1 MMNLVQV
8 QSIHLFPVNQMEGK
22 NFDWLSKE
30 DKLCA
35 LDRSYNCTT
44 EGGKQIFFLFFLGL
58 AAFLHAFRSLIEAMR
73 LLWYYFVP
81 PYNGYVHLK

>member
-44 EGGKQIFFLFFLGL
+44 EGGKQIFF
-58 AAFLHAFRSLIEAMR
+58 
-73 LLWYYFVP
+73 WV
-81 PYNGYVHLK
+81 